1 MTFEDP
7 EAVKDF
13 FSSMKDVTCTF
24 SVEITPCI
32 KHVSSFVLTYF
43 LVISFFFIFQGSIHY
58 LKYDRPGMTYKWSP
72 RKSKPNGDTEMVQ
85 LEDSQSNKTKFKDID
100 TQLEYTFRVCTLIN
114 GKKLSRKLETLK
126 PQETPE
132 EQ

>member
-1 MTFEDP
+1 MG
-7 EAVKDF
+7 
-13 FSSMKDVTCTF
+13 TCTF

-32 KHVSSFVLTYF
+32 KH
-43 LVISFFFIFQGSIHY
+43 GSIHY

-100 TQLEYTFRVCTLIN
+100 TQLEYTFRVCTLLMARN
-114 GKKLSRKLETLK
+114 CLENWKLSSLKKLQKNNKNSSSLSIPNLK
-126 PQETPE
+126 DLLYFIQINYFRSKIKNTK
-132 EQ
+132 